1 MSIQRGMYTNSIKY
15 QLFVANLAGLYLHS
29 PSLGGSPIYQP
40 DSPPVYSP
48 PAVYATTESHSRT
61 SSTQSSS
68 SETPLIPPAGTKSAI
83 QVSTGVSGV
92 VVSLQSSTTSYPR
105 SGPKAPEGNPQL
117 VYARIDPAKHSQPL
131 PPASDNQ
138 VQYAQIDYQE
148 KL

>member
-29 PSLGGSPIYQP
+29 PSLGGPPVYQP
-40 DSPPVYSP
+40 DSPLVYSP

-68 SETPLIPPAGTKSAI
+68 SETPLLPLGAKSAI

-92 VVSLQSSTTSYPR
+92 VVSLQSSTTSYAR
-105 SGPKAPEGNPQL
+105 SGVSTVL
-117 VYARIDPAKHSQPL
+117 VHIK
-131 PPASDNQ
+131 
-138 VQYAQIDYQE
+138 